1 MQYKSQIYTFRKS
14 AKEDK
19 HLCKNEEKQ
28 ILQERRRVLQ
38 KHVKNGL
45 A

>member
-1 MQYKSQIYTFRKS
+1 MQCKCQIYTFRES
-14 AKEDK
+14 AKKDK

-38 KHVKNGL
+38 KNVKNGL